1 MEAMSHKK
9 HHGMNPYLAFASM
22 MTLSF
27 VSMYMLMYAMVNEF
41 ANVYSSVN
49 EFYMAGLM
57 TAPMMAFE
65 IVMMRRMYPM
75 KGWNVAIGVG
85 AIILLIAF
93 WCGIR
98 SQAGVSDRQFLRS
111 MIPHHAGAILMC
123 REAKLHDPRVQS
135 LCQQIIGSQQKE
147 IDQMKAILHEGS

>member
-1 MEAMSHKK
+1 METMSHTK
-9 HHGMNPYLAFASM
+9 HPGMNPYVLFASM
-22 MTLSF
+22 MLLSF
-27 VSMYMLMYAMVNEF
+27 VAMYVLMYAMVNEF

-65 IVMMRRMYPM
+65 IVLMRHMYPM
-75 KGWNVAIGVG
+75 KGWNIAIGVG
-85 AIILLIAF
+85 AIVLLIAF

-98 SQAGVSDRQFLRS
+98 SQAGVSDHQFLRS

-123 REAKLHDPRVQS
+123 QQANLHDPRVRS
-135 LCQQIIGSQQKE
+135 LCQQIIVSQQKE
-147 IDQMKAILHEGS
+147 IDEMKALLREGR